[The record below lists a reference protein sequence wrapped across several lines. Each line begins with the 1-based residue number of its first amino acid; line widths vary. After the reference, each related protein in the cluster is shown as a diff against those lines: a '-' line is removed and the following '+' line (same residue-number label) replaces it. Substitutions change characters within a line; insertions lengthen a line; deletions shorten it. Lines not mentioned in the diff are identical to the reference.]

1 MIKRAL
7 GTARHRLRRGVVA
20 PRPDAV

>member
-20 PRPDAV
+20 PRPGAV